1 MTSFQTWVSFGESM
15 LKIILVLLAG
25 AIGTGLRYGLS
36 SLIYSRIER
45 PTFPYANL
53 IINVTGSF
61 AIGLLAELFD
71 NRALVSPTTR
81 VALLTGL
88 LGGYTTFSS
97 FSYETFSLIRDG
109 EWFRAALNS
118 LGSVLLGLIA
128 VWMGARLAQS
138 L

>member
-1 MTSFQTWVSFGESM
+1 M
-15 LKIILVLLAG
+15 LKIVMVLLGG
-25 AIGTGLRYGLS
+25 AIGTGCRYGLS

-53 IINVTGSF
+53 IINVSGSF

-71 NRALVSPTTR
+71 SRALVSPTTR
-81 VALLTGL
+81 ASLLTGV

-109 EWFRAALNS
+109 EWLRATLNS
-118 LGSVLLGLIA
+118 VGSVLLGLVA
-128 VWMGARLAQS
+128 VWLGVRLAQI

>member
-1 MTSFQTWVSFGESM
+1 M
-15 LKIILVLLAG
+15 LKIILVLLGG
-25 AIGTGLRYGLS
+25 AIGTGCRYGLS
-36 SLIYSRIER
+36 SLIYSRVKN

-53 IINVTGSF
+53 VINVTGSF
-61 AIGLLAELFD
+61 IIGLLAELFD
-71 NRALVSPTTR
+71 KRLLVSPTTR
-81 VALLTGL
+81 AALLAGA

-109 EWFRAALNS
+109 EWFRATLNS

-128 VWMGARLAQS
+128 VWLGVRLAQS

>member
-1 MTSFQTWVSFGESM
+1 M

-25 AIGTGLRYGLS
+25 AVGTGCRYGLS

-53 IINVTGSF
+53 IINVSGSF

-71 NRALVSPTTR
+71 GRTLVSPTTR
-81 VALLTGL
+81 AMLLIGF

-109 EWFRAALNS
+109 EWSRATLNS
-118 LGSVLLGLIA
+118 MGSVLLGLVA
-128 VWMGARLAQS
+128 VWMGVRLAQS

>member
-1 MTSFQTWVSFGESM
+1 M
-15 LKIILVLLAG
+15 LKIILVLFGG
-25 AIGTGLRYGLS
+25 AIGTGCRYGLS

-53 IINVTGSF
+53 IINVSGSF

-71 NRALVSPTTR
+71 SRALASPTTR
-81 VALLTGL
+81 AALFTGV

-97 FSYETFSLIRDG
+97 FSYETFLLIRDG
-109 EWFRAALNS
+109 EWLRATLNS
-118 LGSVLLGLIA
+118 VGSVLLGLMA
-128 VWMGARLAQS
+128 VWLGVRLAQS

>member
-1 MTSFQTWVSFGESM
+1 M
-15 LKIILVLLAG
+15 LEIILVLLGG
-25 AIGTGLRYGLS
+25 AAGTGCRYSLS

-53 IINVTGSF
+53 VINVSGSF

-71 NRALVSPTTR
+71 GRSLVSPTAR
-81 VALLTGL
+81 AALLTGF

-109 EWFRAALNS
+109 EWFRATLNS
-118 LGSVLLGLIA
+118 VGSVLLGLAA
-128 VWMGARLAQS
+128 VWLGVRLAQS

>member
-1 MTSFQTWVSFGESM
+1 M

-25 AIGTGLRYGLS
+25 AVGTGFRYGLS
-36 SLIYSRIER
+36 SLIYSGIKR

-53 IINVTGSF
+53 IINVSGSF

-71 NRALVSPTTR
+71 GREMVSPTTR
-81 VALLTGL
+81 ATLLIGL

-118 LGSVLLGLIA
+118 VGSVLLGLLA
-128 VWMGARLAQS
+128 VWLGVRLAQS

>member
-1 MTSFQTWVSFGESM
+1 M
-15 LKIILVLLAG
+15 LKIILVLLGG
-25 AIGTGLRYGLS
+25 AIGTGCRYGLS

-53 IINVTGSF
+53 IINVSGSF
-61 AIGLLAELFD
+61 AIGLLSELFD
-71 NRALVSPTTR
+71 GRALVSPTVR
-81 VALLTGL
+81 VMLLTGF

-109 EWFRAALNS
+109 EWLRATLNS
-118 LGSVLLGLIA
+118 AGSVLLGLAA
-128 VWMGARLAQS
+128 VWLGVRLAQS

>member
-1 MTSFQTWVSFGESM
+1 M
-15 LKIILVLLAG
+15 LKIILVLLGG
-25 AIGTGLRYGLS
+25 AIGTGCRYGLS
-36 SLIYSRIER
+36 SLIYFRTER

-53 IINVTGSF
+53 IINVSGSF

-71 NRALVSPTTR
+71 GRALVSSTTR
-81 VALLTGL
+81 AALFTGL

-109 EWFRAALNS
+109 AWFRATLNS
-118 LGSVLLGLIA
+118 VGSVLLGLVA
-128 VWMGARLAQS
+128 VWLGVRLAQS

>member
-1 MTSFQTWVSFGESM
+1 M
-15 LKIILVLLAG
+15 LKIILVLLGG
-25 AIGTGLRYGLS
+25 AVGTGCRYGLS
-36 SLIYSRIER
+36 SLIHSRVEL

-53 IINVTGSF
+53 ILNVSGSF

-71 NRALVSPTTR
+71 GRALVSPTTR
-81 VALLTGL
+81 AALLAGF

-118 LGSVLLGLIA
+118 VGSVLLGLVA
-128 VWMGARLAQS
+128 VWLGVRLAQG